1 LEHPGTRA
9 HAGGPIQ
16 SIVRAGAGFFCRPEE
31 EMFKLLALLVSS
43 AKFAKLAVTGGTML
57 LSVFVYAYF
66 FGWWYAVGFVLLM
79 LVHEL
84 GHYIAARRRGLDVG
98 LPTFIPFV
106 GAWVQLKDRPHDA
119 ETEAYVGLGG
129 PLIGTIAAAAV
140 YYLGLDR
147 NSALIVAIAYAG
159 FVLNL
164 FNLIPVPPFDG
175 GRITAVLGPRI
186 WFLGVPVLVALFV
199 YRPSPLLL
207 IVALLAAPQLLAAW
221 RHDPNAPGA
230 KAYYEVG
237 RAARWRYGLWYLG
250 LAAYL
255 ALMAYD
261 AHAILTGSN
270 G

>member
-1 LEHPGTRA
+1 ML
-9 HAGGPIQ
+9 
-16 SIVRAGAGFFCRPEE
+16 
-31 EMFKLLALLVSS
+31 KLLALLASS
-43 AKFAKLAVTGGTML
+43 AKFAKLATTGGTML
-57 LSVFVYAYF
+57 LSVFVYAVF

-84 GHYIAARRRGLDVG
+84 GHYAAARRRGLDVG
-98 LPTFIPFV
+98 LPMFIPFV

-119 ETEAYVGLGG
+119 QTEAYVGLGG
-129 PLIGTIAAAAV
+129 PLLGTIAAVAV
-140 YYLGLDR
+140 YYVGLGRDSPL
-147 NSALIVAIAYAG
+147 LVAIAYAG

-164 FNLIPVPPFDG
+164 FNLIPLPPFDG

-186 WFLGVPVLVALFV
+186 WLLGVPILVALFV

-221 RHDPNAPGA
+221 RHDPNAPEA

-237 RAARWRYGLWYLG
+237 SAARWRYGFGYLG
-250 LAAYL
+250 LAAFL

-261 AHAILTGSN
+261 AHSLLTRTGAR
-270 G
+270 

>member
-1 LEHPGTRA
+1 MTGL
-9 HAGGPIQ
+9 
-16 SIVRAGAGFFCRPEE
+16 CRCQVPSLDGQGNTKGK
-31 EMFKLLALLVSS
+31 MLKLLTLLLSS

-57 LSVFVYAYF
+57 LSVFVYAVF
-66 FGWWYAVGFVLLM
+66 FGWWYAVGFVLM
-79 LVHEL
+79 LLLHEL

-129 PLIGTIAAAAV
+129 PLLGTMAAVAV

-147 NSALIVAIAYAG
+147 DSMLLIAIAYAG

-164 FNLIPVPPFDG
+164 FNLIPLPPFDG

-186 WFLGVPVLVALFV
+186 WFLGVPILVALFL
-199 YRPSPLLL
+199 YRPNPLLL

-221 RHDPNAPGA
+221 RHDPNAPEA

-237 RAARWRYGLWYLG
+237 RATRWRYACWYLG
-250 LAAYL
+250 LAAFL

-261 AHAILTGSN
+261 AHSILAGVRDASAS
-270 G
+270 

>member
-1 LEHPGTRA
+1 
-9 HAGGPIQ
+9 
-16 SIVRAGAGFFCRPEE
+16 
-31 EMFKLLALLVSS
+31 MFKLLALLFAS

-66 FGWWYAVGFVLLM
+66 FGWWYALGFVLM
-79 LVHEL
+79 LFVHEL

-98 LPTFIPFV
+98 LPTFIPFI

-129 PLIGTIAAAAV
+129 PLLGTVAAALAWAAAFDQRST
-140 YYLGLDR
+140 LL
-147 NSALIVAIAYAG
+147 LAIAYAG

-186 WFLGVPVLVALFV
+186 WLLGLPVLVGLFL
-199 YRPSPLLL
+199 YWPSPMLL

-221 RHDPNAPGA
+221 RHDPNAPDA
-230 KAYYEVG
+230 LAYYQVG
-237 RAARWRYGLWYLG
+237 SAARWRYGLWYLG
-250 LAAYL
+250 LAGFL
-255 ALMAYD
+255 AVMAFETHKLLLLAQGD
-261 AHAILTGSN
+261 
-270 G
+270 

>member
-1 LEHPGTRA
+1 
-9 HAGGPIQ
+9 
-16 SIVRAGAGFFCRPEE
+16 
-31 EMFKLLALLVSS
+31 MFKLLALLLSS
-43 AKFAKLAVTGGTML
+43 AKFAKLALTGATML
-57 LSVFVYAYF
+57 ISVFVYAIF
-66 FGWWYAVGFVLLM
+66 FGWWYAIGFVLLL

-84 GHYIAARRRGLDVG
+84 GHYVAARRRGLDVG

-129 PLIGTIAAAAV
+129 PLLGTVAATAV
-140 YYLGLDR
+140 YYLGVDR
-147 NSALIVAIAYAG
+147 DWPLLVAVAYAG

-186 WFLGVPVLVALFV
+186 WFFGVPILLALFL

-221 RHDPNAPGA
+221 RHDPNAPEA

-237 RAARWRYGLWYLG
+237 TAARWRYALGYLA
-250 LAAYL
+250 LAAFL
-255 ALMAYD
+255 ALMAYE
-261 AHAILTGSN
+261 AHAILRGRLAE
-270 G
+270 GAG